1 MGVACPKLGDRW
13 RRLSYVRTG
22 SEADLRVV
30 MRVVPF
36 CANSGKSGLLN
47 AELKLRPRKPHSLPV
62 IEGLF
67 RRGTRKRDDAA
78 GSRLLDTGLVMNY

>member
-30 MRVVPF
+30 MRVVRFVPI
-36 CANSGKSGLLN
+36 
-47 AELKLRPRKPHSLPV
+47 AENQVCCERRTQTASAKPHSLPV